1 MDRDATGF
9 DATAIGHVP
18 PPCLRPHDLAL
29 LRGHHLHVLCHPY
42 LLEALLAAAQPAA
55 EFEAF
60 CQAFCLGG
68 GNINDVQARTFARIQ
83 LFKANEYFPGTME
96 RTLLVTGRLKQVA
109 AALGLVF
116 SKLLSKAVATVEQW
130 LVGSA

>member
-1 MDRDATGF
+1 M
-9 DATAIGHVP
+9 
-18 PPCLRPHDLAL
+18 
-29 LRGHHLHVLCHPY
+29 
-42 LLEALLAAAQPAA
+42 Q
-55 EFEAF
+55 
-60 CQAFCLGG
+60 GG

-116 SKLLSKAVATVEQW
+116 SKLLSKAVATVEQ
-130 LVGSA
+130 VCEMHSA